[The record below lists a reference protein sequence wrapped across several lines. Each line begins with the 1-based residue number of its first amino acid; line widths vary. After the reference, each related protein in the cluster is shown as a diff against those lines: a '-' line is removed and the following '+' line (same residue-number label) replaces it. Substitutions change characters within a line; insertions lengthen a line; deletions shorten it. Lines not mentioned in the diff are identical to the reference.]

1 MICNGKYLPAVLLAL
16 LALPASADVYKCT
29 DDAGHVTYTNQ
40 KPAPKGC
47 KLLSVDQTVN
57 SVPAP
62 RGSARSSSGFPKVDG
77 DTQKA
82 RDTDRRRILDGELA
96 SEQKSLEEARQALS
110 EGESQRLG
118 DERNYQK
125 YQDRVQ
131 RLKDEVAVH
140 ERNVQALQREIS
152 NLPQ

>member
-1 MICNGKYLPAVLLAL
+1 MIRNGKQFAAVALLLA
-16 LALPASADVYKCT
+16 ALPAAADVYKCT
-29 DDAGHVTYTNQ
+29 DDEGHVTYTNQ

-47 KLLSVDQTVN
+47 KLLSVEQPV
-57 SVPAP
+57 SAVPATRNP
-62 RGSARSSSGFPKVDG
+62 ARTGAGFPRVDG

-82 RDTDRRRILDGELA
+82 RDTDRRRILEGELA
-96 SEQKSLEEARQALS
+96 SEKKYLDEARQALAT
-110 EGESQRLG
+110 GEAERQG

-125 YQDRVQ
+125 YTDRVQ